1 MQTLYAHDRVVSP
14 WKNGGGTTT
23 EVAAFPPGAS
33 LENFGWRVS
42 IAQVARGGPFSL
54 FPGIDRT
61 LALFEGRMALTI
73 AGHGVVEL
81 SAEAPPVAFPGD
93 VATEAALIGGP
104 VTDLNVMTRRGAF
117 TARMTRHRG
126 AIAFSGNAAFAFP
139 LAAVTVRGQNLV
151 PRDALFADAPENV
164 SLPPDCDFYWIEI
177 LAAGDTK
184 GPRR

>member
-1 MQTLYAHDRVVSP
+1 MQILYARDRVVSP

-42 IAQVARGGPFSL
+42 IAQVARGGPFSQ

-61 LALFEGRMALTI
+61 LAMLDGRMALTI
-73 AGHGVVEL
+73 AGRGIFEL
-81 SAEAPPVAFPGD
+81 SADTPPVAFPGD
-93 VATEAALIGGP
+93 VATGAALVAGP

-126 AIAFSGNAAFAFP
+126 AIAFDTATAFAFP
-139 LAAVTVRGQNLV
+139 LAAVTVRCQNLV
-151 PRDALFADAPENV
+151 PGDALFADAPENV
-164 SLPPDCDFYWIEI
+164 SLPPDCDSFWVEI
-177 LAAGDTK
+177 LAAGDT
-184 GPRR
+184 